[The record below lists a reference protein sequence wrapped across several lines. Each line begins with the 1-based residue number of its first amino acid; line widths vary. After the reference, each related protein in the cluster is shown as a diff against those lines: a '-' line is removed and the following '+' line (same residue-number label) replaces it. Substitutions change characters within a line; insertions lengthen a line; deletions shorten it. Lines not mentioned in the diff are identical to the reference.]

1 MSLSTLNYF
10 DYFDDF
16 MDDMNHFFT
25 PLISIPHHNR
35 KKIPTRRMDLDMKE
49 TEKSYEISAELPG
62 LIKDNIKLS
71 VEKGKLH
78 IYAERSGISTNKD
91 GDKYH
96 YTERQTGSVSRWIK
110 LPDTADPDS
119 VKAKYENGVLY
130 VSIVK
135 NSEQQRRTITI
146 E

>member
-1 MSLSTLNYF
+1 MSLSTLN
-10 DYFDDF
+10 YFDDF

-35 KKIPTRRMDLDMKE
+35 KKIATRRMDLDMKE

-135 NSEQQRRTITI
+135 NSDQQRRTITI